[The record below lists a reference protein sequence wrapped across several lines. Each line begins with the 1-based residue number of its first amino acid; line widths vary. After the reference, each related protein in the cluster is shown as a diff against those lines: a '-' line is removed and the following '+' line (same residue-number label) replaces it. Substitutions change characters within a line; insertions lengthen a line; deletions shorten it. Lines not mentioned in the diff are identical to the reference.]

1 MIRNH
6 RSMKARV
13 GVAAVLAL
21 AATFGGVGK
30 AHALQPLSEF
40 RAGARTKNLDVRE
53 SAQVTAQRDAEATQ
67 ASYKLLPSLVATAG
81 YTRNQYESVVT
92 TPIGNGETH
101 TATITPKNQLDGLV
115 TVSIPIIDVASW
127 RRVGASEAIA
137 DAQVARGTATQLDV
151 ESNVTRAYYQV
162 VADEALLAAAQRTVA
177 ASEESLGVVR
187 QRHEAGMA
195 SELDLRRSAAE
206 VDQRKQSVAEADYQL
221 AVARRSLATLSGIA
235 PTPDTTGGAVPADDL
250 HEESSLV
257 SWESS
262 AGELPHVQAARLD
275 VRAAEKNAGV
285 TAAALL
291 PTIAASGTERLT
303 NAAGFGQSPSWSAG
317 VLLTWRLDA
326 STVPAIRAQDAAA
339 AAARV
344 REEKQTAL
352 VRDQIHDAWQRVRA
366 QIAKSRAARA
376 QLDAS
381 RVAERL
387 AGERYRAGTAT
398 LLDVIIAERD
408 AFSAEIAQIQ
418 ADSDLAY
425 ARAALHTAAGRTL

>member
-1 MIRNH
+1 MNRIHPRK
-6 RSMKARV
+6 RLRMLGAV
-13 GVAAVLAL
+13 GALVVAASLG
-21 AATFGGVGK
+21 TGN

-40 RAGARTKNLDVRE
+40 RAGARTQNLDVRE
-53 SAQVTAQRDAEATQ
+53 SAQVTVQRDAEATQ
-67 ASYKLLPSLVATAG
+67 ASYKLLPSLIATAG

-101 TATITPKNQLDGLV
+101 TATITPKNQLDALV
-115 TVSIPIIDVASW
+115 TASIPIIDIAAW
-127 RRVGASEAIA
+127 RRAGAAEAVA
-137 DAQVARGTATQLDV
+137 DAQVARAAATQLDV

-162 VADEALLAAAQRTVA
+162 VADEALLAAARRTVT

-187 QRHEAGMA
+187 QRQEAGMA
-195 SELDLRRSAAE
+195 SELDLRRASAE
-206 VDQRKQSVAEADYQL
+206 VDQRKQSLAEADYQL
-221 AVARRSLATLSGIA
+221 AVARRSLTTLSGIA
-235 PTPDTTGGAVPADDL
+235 PKPDTTGGAAPADDL
-250 HEESSLV
+250 HEESSLA
-257 SWESS
+257 SWES
-262 AGELPHVQAARLD
+262 ATNELPQVHAARLD

-291 PTIAASGTERLT
+291 PTIAANGSERLT

-317 VLLTWRLDA
+317 VLLTWRLDP
-326 STVPAIRAQDAAA
+326 STVPAMRAQDAAA

-344 REEKQTAL
+344 REEKQTTV

-425 ARAALHTAAGRTL
+425 ARASLRTAAGRAL